1 MSGEPRLP
9 YDPTDRQSI
18 TEYARRL
25 IGRTLREMARDIDF
39 QIDFSGHKGGFG
51 TALERHYFRINPGNT
66 PEPDFPAAGVELKST
81 PIKKVGGR
89 WVAKERLVLGMI
101 DYCTIVAEEWENS
114 SFLRKNSCLLLVF
127 YLHEAGKDP
136 ADFVIKIVRLWEFPP
151 EDLEVIRQ
159 DWEKIVAKIRDG
171 GAHELSEGD
180 TLYLAACTKSADSS
194 KRTAQPFSNAPA
206 KPRAL
211 ALKASYMNSVIRDSV
226 LTRTGT
232 QTRPILDRKEIADAG
247 FEAAIQ
253 ARFEP
258 YLGKAADEIA
268 ASLGVKAGKGAK
280 NYFAAITDAILGL
293 SPGERAEEFEKAG
306 LIVRTMRILPS
317 GRPKEDISFRAFDYK
332 KLVQQDWETSDLRAE
347 LSKRFLFVIYRLDS
361 SGTPMLAGT
370 RFWNMPY
377 SDLET
382 HARRCFEDT
391 VSRIKEDRAEY
402 LPRKSENPAVHV
414 RPHGRDSN
422 DVCETPSG
430 KWLCKKSFW
439 LNGAYIKDQLGL

>member
-1 MSGEPRLP
+1 MSGEPKLP

-18 TEYARRL
+18 VEYAQRL
-25 IGRTLREMARDIDF
+25 IGRTLREMARDLDF

-66 PEPDFPAAGVELKST
+66 PEPDFPEAGIELKST
-81 PIKKVGGR
+81 PIKKVRGR

-101 DYCTIVAEEWENS
+101 DYCAIVTEEWEGS

-159 DWEKIVAKIRDG
+159 DWERIVAKIRDG
-171 GAHELSEGD
+171 KAHELSEGD

-194 KRTAQPFSNAPA
+194 KRTSQPCSKTPA

-232 QTRPILDRKEIADAG
+232 QTRPILARGEIERLG

-258 YLGKAADEIA
+258 YVGKTADEIA
-268 ASLGVKAGKGAK
+268 AILGVKASKSSK
-280 NYFAAITDAILGL
+280 NYFASITDAILGL
-293 SPGERAEEFEKAG
+293 SPGERAAEFEKAG

-332 KLVQQDWETSDLRAE
+332 KLVQQDWETSDLRAD
-347 LSKRFLFVIYRLDS
+347 LTKRFFVIYRLDS
-361 SGTPMLAGT
+361 SGTPVLAGT

-382 HARRCFEDT
+382 HARRCFEET

-402 LPRKSENPAVHV
+402 LPKKSENPAVHV
-414 RPHGRDSN
+414 RPHGRDSS